1 LSVEGTF
8 TVDIVKRRV
17 VTLDKYVVMNKLL
30 ETPAEIM
37 SMKLENAKLSSRIA
51 ILQDEMTDKTELS
64 SLKEKMTTLEKAVNF
79 QMEVLVDKEKSISG
93 LSSPVAVQKRTLSKS
108 CKNLKGRGKKLL
120 ASHGVFSTHSASSSL
135 VTQGPTHRQMVQ
147 DTPPGCHRVL
157 KGKSKKLL
165 KSHDVHLTHSAPS
178 LLMTH
183 SPTYHRMVLDTPPG
197 QHRVFKGKRKKSR
210 TSHDVYLSHSAP
222 SSLMTQG
229 PAYHTMVC
237 GVVCCIMG

>member
-183 SPTYHRMVLDTPPG
+183 SPTYHRMV
-197 QHRVFKGKRKKSR
+197 
-210 TSHDVYLSHSAP
+210 
-222 SSLMTQG
+222 
-229 PAYHTMVC
+229 C
-237 GVVCCIMG
+237 GVCFLFDGSFCLYVCIILL

>member
-135 VTQGPTHRQMVQ
+135 VTQGPTHRQMV
-147 DTPPGCHRVL
+147 
-157 KGKSKKLL
+157 
-165 KSHDVHLTHSAPS
+165 
-178 LLMTH
+178 
-183 SPTYHRMVLDTPPG
+183 
-197 QHRVFKGKRKKSR
+197 
-210 TSHDVYLSHSAP
+210 
-222 SSLMTQG
+222 
-229 PAYHTMVC
+229 C
-237 GVVCCIMG
+237 GVCLLVYGMFHSSYFRLFIHMQNIMIFLSNIYSTHDTSSIRYRTLHQDVTEYSKERVKSS